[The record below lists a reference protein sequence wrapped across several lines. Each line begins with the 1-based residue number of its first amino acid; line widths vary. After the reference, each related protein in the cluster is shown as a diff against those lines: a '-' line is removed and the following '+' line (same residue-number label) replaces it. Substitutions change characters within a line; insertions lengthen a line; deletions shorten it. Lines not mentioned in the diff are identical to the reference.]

1 MPSSAG
7 QELPGWS
14 RLIGRWTTEGAHPL
28 LPDAQIHGYTTFEWL
43 AGRQFVIQRSHYD
56 HPDIPDA
63 IAVIG
68 ATGAT
73 GEPLSVHYFDSR
85 GVYRVYAVSLDGG
98 QWRFWRDDPGFF
110 QRFTGVVS
118 DGGNTITGQGEMC
131 RDGSTWE
138 PDLALTYRRTPARP
152 APARSAPAR
161 PGPAARTEPDLD
173 AMARRVIDTNHYM
186 TLATTDPD
194 GRTRL
199 SPVYYTPARYTDFYW
214 VSAPGAQHSLNIAD
228 RPETQIVIFDST
240 APANQG
246 EAVYL
251 AATAAPVPDDDLK
264 GVIGEAFRPAAGARP
279 FTLAELRDGT
289 LRLYVART
297 HACDVHVAASH
308 PAHGRG
314 IDTRQPADPGSQA

>member
-1 MPSSAG
+1 MPSSAR

-28 LPDAQIHGYTTFEWL
+28 LPDAEIRGHVTFEWL
-43 AGRQFVIQRSHYD
+43 VGRQFVIQRSHSE

-63 IAVIG
+63 TAIIG
-68 ATGAT
+68 MTGD
-73 GEPLSVHYFDSR
+73 GLCMHYFDRR
-85 GVYRVYAVSLDGG
+85 GVYRVYSVSLHDD
-98 QWRFWRDDPGFF
+98 QWCFWRDDPGFF
-110 QRFTGVVS
+110 QRFTGVFS
-118 DGGNTITGQGEMC
+118 DDGNTITGHGEMC

-138 PDLALTYRRTPARP
+138 PDLALTYRRTPAR
-152 APARSAPAR
+152 SAP
-161 PGPAARTEPDLD
+161 ARTEPDLD

-194 GRTRL
+194 RGTRL

-214 VSAPGAQHSLNIAD
+214 VSAPGAQHSLNLAD

-251 AATAAPVPDDDLK
+251 AATAAPVPDDELEA
-264 GVIGEAFRPAAGARP
+264 VVGEAFRPAAGARP
-279 FTLAELRDGT
+279 FTLAELREGT

-297 HACDVHVAASH
+297 LSCEVHVAASH

-314 IDTRQPADPGSQA
+314 IDTRQPADPGSPA